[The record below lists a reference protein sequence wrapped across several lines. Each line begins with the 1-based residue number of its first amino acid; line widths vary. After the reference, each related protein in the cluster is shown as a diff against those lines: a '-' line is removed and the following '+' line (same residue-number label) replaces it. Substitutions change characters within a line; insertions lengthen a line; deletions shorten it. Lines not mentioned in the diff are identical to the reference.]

1 MGPITLTDDTILSTN
16 IVIAVVLL
24 VLFLTFKKSQ
34 HTDVFPISVTN
45 ELKGLGI
52 LTVVFAH
59 FAYMKVTNADF
70 LFPLSII
77 AGVGVDLFLFM
88 SGYGLS
94 VGMLKRPMKTLDFYK
109 KRVIKIFIPFWVA
122 LIIIFAADAIFLK
135 EYYMATSLTTTGEG
149 GSIALYIFRSM
160 LGFFPTALGFGD
172 VNSPFWYITWM
183 IMFYL
188 LFPIVFFKDK
198 PWLTALILAV
208 IATIIG
214 TFNPGDLGD
223 NWLHRLHTLAFPM
236 GIIAAWLLQVKEGE
250 ENKFVTFIKE
260 FRLKKVGLVRYL
272 IIALMFVVVYYV
284 SQNTTANSWPTLTTI
299 FVKGFYVEQLMSLV
313 IMMAFIVIFV
323 LKKVDN
329 KFLAIYGVYS
339 YEVYLIHWPL
349 IGRYDFFFDYLP
361 SWAAVICWLVAFILV
376 SMLLNKIVKPISAW
390 VDKIAK

>member
-260 FRLKKVGLVRYL
+260 FRLKKVGLLRYL

-284 SQNTTANSWPTLTTI
+284 SQNTTANSWPTVTAI
-299 FVKGFYVEQLMSLV
+299 FVKSFYVEQLMSLV

-349 IGRYDFFFDYLP
+349 MGRYDFFFDYLP

-390 VDKIAK
+390 VDKISK